1 VREAILKAQPD
12 AMIHQATAL
21 ASARFG
27 RNLDRTFGPT
37 NRLRTEGTDNLLAA
51 ARAAGVRRIVGQS
64 FAPYRYAR
72 ESGWIKTED
81 DPLDPHPATTAS
93 RTNAAMRY
101 LENAVT
107 DAGGVALRY
116 GGFYGDA
123 TDALLK
129 PVRKRMFPI
138 VGDGGGSCRSFTLT
152 TRRPRLSSHS
162 SMTGRASTTSSTTSQ
177 HRYATGSRCWP
188 ARSAAKPPRH
198 IPRWLARLIAGENAA
213 TGATEARGASNA
225 KAKRELGWTLSYPS
239 WRQGFM
245 AAYASSSPTDRTERS
260 SFG

>member
-138 VGDGGGSCRSFTLT
+138 VGDGGGVMSFVHLDDAAAATVLALEHDGAGIYNVVDDEPAPLRDWLPVLASALGGQAAPAHPQMARATDRRRKRSNG
-152 TRRPRLSSHS
+152 RNRGPRCLECQSQ
-162 SMTGRASTTSSTTSQ
+162 TG
-177 HRYATGSRCWP
+177 
-188 ARSAAKPPRH
+188 
-198 IPRWLARLIAGENAA
+198 ARLDTVLPQLA
-213 TGATEARGASNA
+213 TRVHGRLRV
-225 KAKRELGWTLSYPS
+225 K
-239 WRQGFM
+239 
-245 AAYASSSPTDRTERS
+245 
-260 SFG
+260 